1 MSTPFL
7 CRCKAVAI
15 LLAVLPLSACLFRS
29 HPVDKPVVGPL
40 KTATQQELIDYLA
53 AQAAK
58 VQNLQAT
65 VDIDTN
71 VGGAKKGKV
80 VEYQQI
86 RGYVFLRSPA
96 MLRMVGLAPLV
107 RNTLFDMVSD
117 GRVFKLWIPTKNRF
131 IIGRNDLPG
140 HNSTQALENLRPH
153 IFYDAMIIHPIDP
166 QNEIAV
172 LETQMEIV
180 PDAKGRKI
188 EHDNYVLDVV
198 RKRDKDWVL
207 ERKIIFSRADLLPH
221 QELVYDGGEVV
232 TNSQYHDY
240 RDTDGVNFPQQIQIV
255 RPQEEYDITLTMVKL
270 QLNQGLPDDKFVLEQ
285 PPGVDVV
292 HLDKQDNAPSNGPQG
307 SH

>member
-1 MSTPFL
+1 
-7 CRCKAVAI
+7 
-15 LLAVLPLSACLFRS
+15 
-29 HPVDKPVVGPL
+29 
-40 KTATQQELIDYLA
+40 
-53 AQAAK
+53 
-58 VQNLQAT
+58 
-65 VDIDTN
+65 
-71 VGGAKKGKV
+71 
-80 VEYQQI
+80 
-86 RGYVFLRSPA
+86 

-140 HNSTQALENLRPH
+140 HNSTQALENLRPQ
-153 IFYDAMIIHPIDP
+153 IFYDAMIIHPVDP

-172 LETQMEIV
+172 LETQTEIV

-221 QELVYDGGEVV
+221 QELVYDGGEVA

-240 RDTDGVNFPQQIQIV
+240 RETDGVNFPQQIQIV

-292 HLDKQDNAPSNGPQG
+292 HLDQQNNPSSTGPQG